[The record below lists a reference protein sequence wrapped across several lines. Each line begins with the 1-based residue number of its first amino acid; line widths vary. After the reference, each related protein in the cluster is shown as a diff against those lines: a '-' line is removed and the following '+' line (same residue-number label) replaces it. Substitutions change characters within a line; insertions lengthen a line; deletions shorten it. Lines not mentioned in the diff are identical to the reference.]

1 MQPNLPVRDSHDDV
15 TDLKVFLL
23 PNGAHFVL
31 WGGWVS
37 YRVLGYIGLSYFWS
51 TSPGSSPRGSGTW
64 QSMESLPSL
73 FTEVT
78 RRGGTLMKNART
90 EGGNDPDANGRT
102 SLENLAQIRVISLIR
117 SKPDVRISRTIPT
130 FRQCRS

>member
-15 TDLKVFLL
+15 TDFKVLLL

-73 FTEVT
+73 FAGVT
-78 RRGGTLMKNART
+78 KREGGLVKDTRT
-90 EGGNDPDANGRT
+90 EGCNDSDANGRT
-102 SLENLAQIRVISLIR
+102 PLENLPRIKVISLIR
-117 SKPDVRISRTIPT
+117 SKPDVQISRTIPT
-130 FRQCRS
+130 SQQCHS